1 MRRAAVLLRVLL
13 ALLLVFC
20 LIAYLAGSLA
30 SLAVDGDRMLQKM
43 NSYSDTSLSG
53 VQAQEYPALAS
64 SLTEYLKGKADTPQI
79 QVIKHGESASA
90 FSQKEILHLEDIR
103 GLIALANSLRYTAL
117 GLAAMAIIAFFIIRR
132 TASPEFIGLINP
144 QKAFS
149 LSLFIFFGAALILA
163 VWGWVDFHSLF
174 YAFHRVLFKND
185 LWLLDARQDL
195 LLQLMPEGF
204 FVSYALD
211 LIKNSALIL
220 LSLPL
225 AAYAFHR
232 AGKEAAA

>member
-53 VQAQEYPALAS
+53 VRAQEYPALAS

-90 FSQKEILHLEDIR
+90 FTQKEILHLEDIR

-117 GLAAMAIIAFFIIRR
+117 GLAAIAIIAFFVIRR
-132 TASPEFIGLINP
+132 TASLEFIGLIKP
-144 QKAFS
+144 QIVLS
-149 LSLFIFFGAALILA
+149 LSLFLFFGAALALA
-163 VWGWVDFHSLF
+163 VWGSIDFNSLF

-211 LIKNSALIL
+211 LIKNNSLIL

-225 AAYAFHR
+225 AAYALHR
-232 AGKEAAA
+232 AAKEAV

>member
-1 MRRAAVLLRVLL
+1 MRRTAVLLRVLL

-43 NSYSDTSLSG
+43 NSYSVTSLSG

-79 QVIKHGESASA
+79 QVIKYGESASA
-90 FSQKEILHLEDIR
+90 FSQKEIQHLEDIKD
-103 GLIALANSLRYTAL
+103 LIALANSLRYTAL
-117 GLAAMAIIAFFIIRR
+117 GLAVMAIIAFFVIRK
-132 TASPEFIGLINP
+132 TASPGLIGIIKP
-144 QKAFS
+144 QRA
-149 LSLFIFFGAALILA
+149 LSLALFLFFGAALVLA
-163 VWGWVDFHSLF
+163 VWGLIDFNSLF
-174 YAFHRVLFKND
+174 YAFHRVLFRND

-195 LLQLMPEGF
+195 LLQLMPEDF

-211 LIKNSALIL
+211 LMKNSALIL

-225 AAYAFHR
+225 AAYAFHK
-232 AGKEAAA
+232 AGKENA

>member
-1 MRRAAVLLRVLL
+1 MRRTAVLLRVLL

-20 LIAYLAGSLA
+20 LIAYLTGSLA
-30 SLAVDGDRMLQKM
+30 SLAVDGDRMRQKM

-64 SLTEYLKGKADTPQI
+64 SLTEYLKGKADTPQV
-79 QVIKHGESASA
+79 QVIKHGQSAPA
-90 FSQKEILHLEDIR
+90 FSQKEIQHLEDIR

-117 GLAAMAIIAFFIIRR
+117 GLAAMAIIVFFVIRQ
-132 TASPEFIGLINP
+132 TASPELIGMIKP
-144 QKAFS
+144 QRA
-149 LSLFIFFGAALILA
+149 LSLALFLFFGAALVLA
-163 VWGWVDFHSLF
+163 VWGLIDFNSLF
-174 YAFHRVLFKND
+174 YAFHRVLFRND

-195 LLQLMPEGF
+195 LLQLMPENF

-225 AAYAFHR
+225 AAYAFHK
-232 AGKEAAA
+232 AGKENA

>member
-20 LIAYLAGSLA
+20 LIAYLTGSLA
-30 SLAVDGDRMLQKM
+30 SLAVDGDRMRQKM

-64 SLTEYLKGKADTPQI
+64 SLTEYLKGKADTPQV
-79 QVIKHGESASA
+79 QVIKHGQSAPA
-90 FSQKEILHLEDIR
+90 FSQKEIQHLEDIKD
-103 GLIALANSLRYTAL
+103 LIALANSLRYTAL
-117 GLAAMAIIAFFIIRR
+117 GLAAMAIIVFFVIRK
-132 TASPEFIGLINP
+132 TASPELIGMIKP
-144 QKAFS
+144 QRA
-149 LSLFIFFGAALILA
+149 LSLALFLFFGAALVLA
-163 VWGWVDFHSLF
+163 VWGLIDFNSLF
-174 YAFHRVLFKND
+174 YAFHRVLFRND

-195 LLQLMPEGF
+195 LLQLMPEDF

-211 LIKNSALIL
+211 VMKNSALIL

-225 AAYAFHR
+225 AAYALHR
-232 AGKEAAA
+232 AAKEAA

>member
-1 MRRAAVLLRVLL
+1 MRRTAVLLRVLL

-43 NSYSDTSLSG
+43 NSYSVTSLSG

-79 QVIKHGESASA
+79 QVIKYGESASA
-90 FSQKEILHLEDIR
+90 FSQKEIQHLEDIKD
-103 GLIALANSLRYTAL
+103 LISLANSLRYTAL
-117 GLAAMAIIAFFIIRR
+117 GLAVMAIIAFFVIRK
-132 TASPEFIGLINP
+132 TASPELIGMIKP
-144 QKAFS
+144 QRA
-149 LSLFIFFGAALILA
+149 LSLALFLFFGAALVLA
-163 VWGWVDFHSLF
+163 VWGLIDFNSLF
-174 YAFHRVLFKND
+174 YAFHRVLFRND

-195 LLQLMPEGF
+195 LLQLMPEDF

-211 LIKNSALIL
+211 LMKNSALIL

-225 AAYAFHR
+225 AAYAFHK
-232 AGKEAAA
+232 AGKENA

>member
-1 MRRAAVLLRVLL
+1 MRRTAVLLRVLL

-43 NSYSDTSLSG
+43 NSYSVTSLSG

-79 QVIKHGESASA
+79 QVIKYGESASA
-90 FSQKEILHLEDIR
+90 FSQKEIQHLEDIKD
-103 GLIALANSLRYTAL
+103 LIALANSLRYTAL
-117 GLAAMAIIAFFIIRR
+117 GLAVMAIIAFFVIRK
-132 TASPEFIGLINP
+132 TASPEVIGMIKP
-144 QKAFS
+144 QRA
-149 LSLFIFFGAALILA
+149 LSLALFLFFGAALVLA
-163 VWGWVDFHSLF
+163 VWGLIDFNSLF
-174 YAFHRVLFKND
+174 YAFHRVLFRND

-195 LLQLMPEGF
+195 LLQLMPEDF

-211 LIKNSALIL
+211 LMKNSALIL

-225 AAYAFHR
+225 AAYAFHK
-232 AGKEAAA
+232 AGKENA

>member
-1 MRRAAVLLRVLL
+1 MRRTAVLLRVLL

-43 NSYSDTSLSG
+43 NSYSVTSLSG

-79 QVIKHGESASA
+79 QVIKYGESASA
-90 FSQKEILHLEDIR
+90 FSQKEIQHLEDIKD
-103 GLIALANSLRYTAL
+103 LIALANSLRYTAL
-117 GLAAMAIIAFFIIRR
+117 GLAVMAIIAFFVIRN
-132 TASPEFIGLINP
+132 TASPGLIGIIKP
-144 QKAFS
+144 QRA
-149 LSLFIFFGAALILA
+149 LSLALFLFFGAALVLA
-163 VWGWVDFHSLF
+163 VWGLIDFNSLF
-174 YAFHRVLFKND
+174 YAFHRVLFRND

-195 LLQLMPEGF
+195 LLQLMPEDF

-211 LIKNSALIL
+211 LMKNSALIL

-225 AAYAFHR
+225 AAYAFHK
-232 AGKEAAA
+232 AGKENA

>member
-1 MRRAAVLLRVLL
+1 MRRTAVLLRVLL

-53 VQAQEYPALAS
+53 VRAQEYPALAS

-79 QVIKHGESASA
+79 QVIKHGESAPA

-117 GLAAMAIIAFFIIRR
+117 GLAAMAIIAFFIIRK
-132 TASPEFIGLINP
+132 TASPELIGLIKP
-144 QKAFS
+144 QKALS
-149 LSLFIFFGAALILA
+149 LSLFLFFGAALVLA
-163 VWGWVDFHSLF
+163 VWGLIDFNSLF
-174 YAFHRVLFKND
+174 YAFHRVLFRND

-195 LLQLMPEGF
+195 LLQLMPEDF

-211 LIKNSALIL
+211 LMKNSALIL

-225 AAYAFHR
+225 AAYAFHK
-232 AGKEAAA
+232 AGKENA